1 MEKQIQMLETALSQ
15 ACDDAIEIRDT
26 YLKAKK
32 EAEDA
37 KDALKTA
44 GQRVAE
50 LMVKEGMESCKHGGI
65 VFFVKEPDTTLGVVM
80 KEE

>member
-1 MEKQIQMLETALSQ
+1 MGKQVQMLETKLSQ

-32 EAEDA
+32 SAEDA
-37 KDALKTA
+37 KDAFKTA

-50 LMVKEGMESCKHGGI
+50 LMIKEGLERCTHGGLT
-65 VFFVKEPDTTLGVVM
+65 FFVKEPDLSPNVII
-80 KEE
+80 KED